1 MCVKVNFYPELG
13 CVSINGQHYTK
24 QELSEK
30 SVKDKT
36 EQSVLRTLEDIMQ
49 QHEQQKMLQIE
60 IEYDDITQLV
70 MSDMFKG
77 DNHSQALIN

>member
-1 MCVKVNFYPELG
+1 MCVQVNFYPESG

-30 SVKDKT
+30 SLKDKT

-49 QHEQQKMLQIE
+49 QHKQQELLQLE
-60 IEYDDITQLV
+60 IEYDDVTQLV

-77 DNHSQALIN
+77 DNHSKALIE